1 MTIFSEKTL
10 FFTQLVYV
18 AKTNKYLKVK
28 VKGGSKSITLDV
40 EFNSIVVKAI
50 IRVQTLPK

>member
-10 FFTQLVYV
+10 FFTQLFYV
-18 AKTNKYLKVK
+18 TKTNKYLKVK

-50 IRVQTLPK
+50 IRVQMLPK